1 MEWTIP
7 GTVLRSPMEDAG
19 FIEAQ
24 FNSMFLGGGMVLSQV
39 AGITGLEPYM
49 VQNWVKR
56 GFLPPPDRK
65 KYSLEQLCRIIN
77 INMLK
82 NVLSMNRICS
92 LLSYINGHLDDES
105 DDIIDDSRLY
115 FMFVRLAARYHGMQD
130 VTDRD
135 ELIAMELADYVEP
148 VPGAK
153 ARIQKVLC
161 IMLTAWAS
169 AKLMQATEK
178 MMGELGL

>member
-1 MEWTIP
+1 MDWIIP
-7 GTVLRSPMEDAG
+7 GTVLRIPREEAVR
-19 FIEAQ
+19 IEQQ
-24 FNSMFLGGGMVLSQV
+24 FGSMFLGGGMVLSQV
-39 AGITGLEPYM
+39 TGITGLEAYT

-65 KYSLEQLCRIIN
+65 KYSMNQLSRIII

-82 NVLSMNRICS
+82 NVLPMERICNM
-92 LLSYINGHLDDES
+92 LSYINGDLDDDS

-115 FMFVRLAARYHGMQD
+115 FMFIHLAAHYRLMHNESG
-130 VTDRD
+130 RD
-135 ELIAMELADYVEP
+135 TLIAQELKNYVEP

-153 ARIQKVLC
+153 ERVANVLR

-169 AKLMQATEK
+169 AQMRQTADQLLKEI
-178 MMGELGL
+178 E